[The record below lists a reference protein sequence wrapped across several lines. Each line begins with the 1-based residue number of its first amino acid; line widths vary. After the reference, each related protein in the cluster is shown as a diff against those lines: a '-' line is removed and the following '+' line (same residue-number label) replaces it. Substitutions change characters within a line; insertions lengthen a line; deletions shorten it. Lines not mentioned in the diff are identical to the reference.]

1 MKKKKHHTH
10 ISSNFSFDFHK
21 ELPFSQQ
28 DWEKTPKPVQ
38 DFIINIVNET
48 TNLNSKIEK
57 IGRQLNQDSSN
68 SSKPPSSDS
77 PYNKKPDKK
86 KKKNAGGKKGHKGH
100 SQVMLEP
107 TETIPVKPE
116 VCLCGNTDFP
126 ETEPYH
132 VHQEIE
138 LPEIKMDI
146 THFILHKGACP
157 CCGKI
162 NKAQV
167 PSEHRIG
174 YGPRLSAFI
183 GEVGGIQGNSRS
195 TIKEF
200 CSSVLN
206 IPISKGAIQKVID
219 RISKAIEPHH
229 EAIGRVARNTTVNYI
244 DETSWFMNGAL
255 MWLWTMVNTTVAF
268 FIIHPNRSKE
278 AFLSLID
285 DWTGILVSDGYGV
298 YKKWVNL
305 RQTCLAHLIRTAKG
319 LSESKNSEIA
329 SFGKEA
335 MNELKLL
342 CKMANAP
349 PEMDEWN
356 AFYNRFIDLIFE
368 HNEREDDA
376 GKFARRLIRQFD
388 SLWVFLEVHGIEPT
402 NNRAERALRFGV
414 LWRKRSQGTASEK
427 GNRWVE
433 RIISLKQ
440 TCSMRNMP
448 TFPVLV
454 EALECYFKEQS
465 PDLSWIEQS

>member
-1 MKKKKHHTH
+1 MKKKKPHTH
-10 ISSNFSFDFHK
+10 TSSNVSVDFLK
-21 ELPFSQQ
+21 GLPFSQQ

-38 DFIINIVNET
+38 DFIINVMNEIT
-48 TNLNSKIEK
+48 SLNSKIEK
-57 IGRQLNQDSSN
+57 IERRLNQDSSN
-68 SSKPPSSDS
+68 SSKPPSLDS
-77 PYNKKPDKK
+77 SYDKKPDKK
-86 KKKNAGGKKGHKGH
+86 KKQNAGGKKGHKGH
-100 SQVMLEP
+100 RQAMLEP
-107 TETIPVKPE
+107 TETISVKPE
-116 VCLCGNTDFP
+116 ICSCGNTDFP

-132 VHQEIE
+132 THQEIE
-138 LPEIKMDI
+138 LPKIKMDI

-167 PSEHRIG
+167 PLEHKTG
-174 YGPRLSAFI
+174 YGPGLSAFI
-183 GEVGGIQGNSRS
+183 GEVGGIQGNSRT

-200 CSSVLN
+200 CSFLLD

-219 RISKAIEPHH
+219 RVSQAIKPHY

-278 AFLSLID
+278 AFLALID

-319 LSESKNSEIA
+319 LSESKNTEIA
-329 SFGKEA
+329 SFGEKA

-349 PEMDEWN
+349 PEIEQWN
-356 AFYNRFIDLIFE
+356 AFYNRFIDLIFQ
-368 HNEREDDA
+368 HNAREDDA
-376 GKFARRLIRQFD
+376 GKFARRLIRQID
-388 SLWVFLEVHGIEPT
+388 SLWVFLEVHGVEAT

-414 LWRKRSQGTASEK
+414 IWRKRSQGTASEK

-440 TCSMRNMP
+440 TCSMRNMS

-454 EALECYFKEQS
+454 DALKCYFKEQS
-465 PDLSWIEQS
+465 PNLSWIEQS

>member
-1 MKKKKHHTH
+1 MEKKKPHTH

-21 ELPFSQQ
+21 ELPFSRQ

-38 DFIINIVNET
+38 DFIISVVNET
-48 TNLNSKIEK
+48 TSLNSKIET
-57 IGRQLNQDSSN
+57 IERQLNQDSSN

-146 THFILHKGACP
+146 IHFILHKGACP

-298 YKKWVNL
+298 YQKWVNL

>member
-1 MKKKKHHTH
+1 MKMKKSHTH
-10 ISSNFSFDFHK
+10 TSSNFPFDFYK
-21 ELPFSQQ
+21 KLPFSQQ

-38 DFIINIVNET
+38 AFIVNMMNEIT
-48 TNLNSKIEK
+48 SLHSKIEK
-57 IGRQLNQDSSN
+57 IERRLHQDSSN

-77 PYNKKPDKK
+77 PYNKKPDKNK
-86 KKKNAGGKKGHKGH
+86 KQNAGGKKGHKGH

-107 TETIPVKPE
+107 TETILVKPE
-116 VCLCGNTDFP
+116 SCSCGNTNFP
-126 ETEPYH
+126 ETEPYRT
-132 VHQEIE
+132 HQEIE
-138 LPEIKMDI
+138 LPKIKMDV

-162 NKAQV
+162 NKAHV
-167 PSEHRIG
+167 PPEHKTG

-183 GEVGGIQGNSRS
+183 GEVGGVQGNSRT

-200 CSSVLN
+200 CSSLLD

-219 RISKAIEPHH
+219 RTSEAIKPHY
-229 EAIGRVARNTTVNYI
+229 EVIGRVARNTTVNYI

-268 FIIHPNRSKE
+268 FMIHPNRSKE
-278 AFLSLID
+278 AFLTLID
-285 DWTGILVSDGYGV
+285 DWIGILVSDGYGV

-319 LSESKNSEIA
+319 LSESKNIEIA
-329 SFGKEA
+329 SFGEKA
-335 MNELKLL
+335 LNELKLL

-349 PEMDEWN
+349 PEMEQWN
-356 AFYNRFIDLIFE
+356 AFYNRFIDLIFQ
-368 HNEREDDA
+368 HNAREDDA
-376 GKFARRLIRQFD
+376 GKFARRLIRQID

-427 GNRWVE
+427 GTRWVE

-465 PDLSWIEQS
+465 PNLSWIE

>member
-1 MKKKKHHTH
+1 MKKKKSHTH
-10 ISSNFSFDFHK
+10 TSSNFSFDFYK

-38 DFIINIVNET
+38 DFIINMMNEISS
-48 TNLNSKIEK
+48 LHSKIEK
-57 IGRQLNQDSSN
+57 IERRLNQDSSN

-86 KKKNAGGKKGHKGH
+86 KKQNAGGKKGHKGH
-100 SQVMLEP
+100 SQVMLEA
-107 TETIPVKPE
+107 TETILVKPE
-116 VCLCGNTDFP
+116 RCSCGNTDFP

-132 VHQEIE
+132 THQEIE
-138 LPEIKMDI
+138 LPKIKMDI

-167 PSEHRIG
+167 PPEHKTG

-183 GEVGGIQGNSRS
+183 GEVGGIQGNSRT

-219 RISKAIEPHH
+219 RTSQAIKPHY
-229 EAIGRVARNTTVNYI
+229 EAIGRLARNTTVNYI
-244 DETSWFMNGAL
+244 DETSWFMNGGL

-278 AFLSLID
+278 AFLALIEN
-285 DWTGILVSDGYGV
+285 WIGILVSDGYGV

-319 LSESKNSEIA
+319 LSQSKNPGIA

-335 MNELKLL
+335 MNELELL

-349 PEMDEWN
+349 PEMEQWN
-356 AFYNRFIDLIFE
+356 AFYNRFIDLIFQ
-368 HNEREDDA
+368 HNAREDDA
-376 GKFARRLIRQFD
+376 GKFARRLIRQID
-388 SLWVFLEVHGIEPT
+388 SLWVFLEVHGVETT

-440 TCSMRNMP
+440 TCSIRNMP

-465 PDLSWIEQS
+465 PNLSWIEQR

>member
-1 MKKKKHHTH
+1 
-10 ISSNFSFDFHK
+10 
-21 ELPFSQQ
+21 
-28 DWEKTPKPVQ
+28 
-38 DFIINIVNET
+38 
-48 TNLNSKIEK
+48 
-57 IGRQLNQDSSN
+57 
-68 SSKPPSSDS
+68 
-77 PYNKKPDKK
+77 
-86 KKKNAGGKKGHKGH
+86 
-100 SQVMLEP
+100 
-107 TETIPVKPE
+107 
-116 VCLCGNTDFP
+116 
-126 ETEPYH
+126 
-132 VHQEIE
+132 
-138 LPEIKMDI
+138 MDI

-298 YKKWVNL
+298 YQKWVNL